1 MRKLHLMN
9 KDNRD
14 AKVVIST
21 LKYEK
26 PFEMGLPKK
35 QLKFK
40 RYLSATEQNL
50 HKNLSSL
57 YGDNYASKLIEGDPE
72 IDIEVIGKFIPG
84 TDVVY
89 LSNKGE
95 LLYAPPKTV
104 EVIITPDGLEK
115 ERRDPENIPGNVDD
129 DLPVRWTG
137 KKMSK
142 SKVAVRFAFKRTI
155 QLKHVD
161 GLTYDYLFEMAKEL
175 QDEDVMVLVGA
186 GQKGKDPL
194 IFQANGMP
202 YRGFLEGRV
211 DGKKYQLLLH
221 LSNMELKRTGSE
233 PKK

>member
-1 MRKLHLMN
+1 
-9 KDNRD
+9 
-14 AKVVIST
+14 
-21 LKYEK
+21 
-26 PFEMGLPKK
+26 MGLPNK
-35 QLKFK
+35 QLEFK

-57 YGDNYASKLIEGDPE
+57 YGDNYASNLIEEDPE
-72 IDIEVIGKFIPG
+72 IDIEAIGKFISD

-89 LSNKGE
+89 LSNKGD

-115 ERRDPENIPGNVDD
+115 ERRDPENVPGNVDD

-137 KKMSK
+137 KKMPK
-142 SKVAVRFAFKRTI
+142 SKVAVKFAFKRTI

-186 GQKGKDPL
+186 GQKGKEPL

-221 LSNMELKRTGSE
+221 LSNMELKRINLE

>member
-1 MRKLHLMN
+1 MN

-14 AKVVIST
+14 AKVAISS

-26 PFEMGLPKK
+26 PFEMGLPNR
-35 QLKFK
+35 QLKFR

-50 HKNLSSL
+50 HKNLSNL
-57 YGDNYASKLIEGDPE
+57 YGDNYASNLIEENPE
-72 IDIEVIGKFIPG
+72 IDIEAIGKFISG

-89 LSNKGE
+89 LSSHGDI
-95 LLYAPPKTV
+95 LYAPPKTV
-104 EVIITPDGLEK
+104 EVIIAPDGLEK
-115 ERRDPENIPGNVDD
+115 ERREPENIPGNVDD

-142 SKVAVRFAFKRTI
+142 SKVAMRFAFKRTI

-186 GQKGKDPL
+186 GQKGKEPL

-221 LSNMELKRTGSE
+221 LSNMELKRINLE

>member
-14 AKVVIST
+14 AKVAISS

-26 PFEMGLPKK
+26 PFEMGLPNK

-40 RYLSATEQNL
+40 RYLSATEENL

-57 YGDNYASKLIEGDPE
+57 YGDNYASNLIEENPE
-72 IDIEVIGKFIPG
+72 IDIEAIGKFISG

-89 LSNKGE
+89 LSSHGDI
-95 LLYAPPKTV
+95 LYAPPKTV

-115 ERRDPENIPGNVDD
+115 ERREPENIPGNVDD
-129 DLPVRWTG
+129 ELPVRWTG
-137 KKMSK
+137 KKMPK

-186 GQKGKDPL
+186 GQKGQEPL
-194 IFQANGMP
+194 IFQTNGMP

-221 LSNMELKRTGSE
+221 LSNMELKRINLE

>member
-1 MRKLHLMN
+1 
-9 KDNRD
+9 
-14 AKVVIST
+14 
-21 LKYEK
+21 
-26 PFEMGLPKK
+26 MGLPNK

-40 RYLSATEQNL
+40 RYLSATEKNL
-50 HKNLSSL
+50 HKNLSGL
-57 YGDNYASKLIEGDPE
+57 YGDNYASKLVDENPE
-72 IDIEVIGKFIPG
+72 IDIEAIGKFISG
-84 TDVVY
+84 SDVVY

-104 EVIITPDGLEK
+104 EVIIAPDGLEK
-115 ERRDPENIPGNVDD
+115 ERRDPKNIPGNVDD

-137 KKMSK
+137 KKMPK

-175 QDEDVMVLVGA
+175 QDEEVMVLVGA
-186 GQKGKDPL
+186 GQKGKEPL

-211 DGKKYQLLLH
+211 EGKKYQLLLH
-221 LSNMELKRTGSE
+221 LSNMELKRINLE

>member
-50 HKNLSSL
+50 HKSLSSL

>member
-1 MRKLHLMN
+1 MKN
-9 KDNRD
+9 P
-14 AKVVIST
+14 
-21 LKYEK
+21 LKWDC
-26 PFEMGLPKK
+26 LKK

-50 HKNLSSL
+50 HKNLSKL
-57 YGDNYASKLIEGDPE
+57 YGDNYASRLIEEDPE
-72 IDIEVIGKFIPG
+72 IDIEAIGMFIPG

-104 EVIITPDGLEK
+104 EVIISPDGLEK

-137 KKMSK
+137 KKMPK

>member
-14 AKVVIST
+14 ATVAISS

-26 PFEMGLPKK
+26 PFEMGLPNKE
-35 QLKFK
+35 LKFK
-40 RYLSATEQNL
+40 RYLSATEENL
-50 HKNLSSL
+50 HKHLSSL
-57 YGDNYASKLIEGDPE
+57 HGDNYSSELIAADPE
-72 IDIEVIGKFIPG
+72 IDIELIGKIIPG
-84 TDVVY
+84 SDVVY
-89 LSNKGE
+89 LSSKGE

-104 EVIITPDGLEK
+104 EIIIAPDGSEK
-115 ERRDPENIPGNVDD
+115 ERRSPEDIPGNVDD
-129 DLPVRWTG
+129 ELPVRWTG
-137 KKMSK
+137 KKMPK

-155 QLKHVD
+155 QIKHVD
-161 GLTYDYLFEMAKEL
+161 GLTYDYLYDMAKEL
-175 QDEDVMVLVGA
+175 QDEGVMVLVGA
-186 GQKGKDPL
+186 GHKGNEPL

-221 LSNMELKRTGSE
+221 LSNMELKRINLE